1 MTALD
6 LDAIQEL
13 LERGL
18 TIAGYAALTKELLT
32 ECQRLDGEL
41 IRETHGHAP
50 GLCDKY
56 RCAFC
61 RYCGQE
67 KPCSCYTAD
76 GRFRGFSIALPSP
89 EPVRKDLIEG
99 ALISAVSTIA
109 MFDADGYETAVGL
122 PLGGFEGTG
131 QWHPVERYETLE
143 DAMEG
148 HARWLAAA
156 PTLTEVTDL
165 GLPGSEPA
173 VVDLVAELAR
183 MKKGS

>member
-1 MTALD
+1 MCATQG
-6 LDAIQEL
+6 IHETST
-13 LERGL
+13 GL
-18 TIAGYAALTKELLT
+18 TYGDLRALLVTIDLLN
-32 ECQRLDGEL
+32 GEL
-41 IRETHGHAP
+41 IRATHGHSP
-50 GLCDKY
+50 GPGMCDKY

-61 RYCGQE
+61 RYCGE
-67 KPCSCYTAD
+67 AKPCSCYTAD

-89 EPVRKDLIEG
+89 EPVRKDLIES

-131 QWHPVERYETLE
+131 RWHPVERYETLE

-165 GLPGSEPA
+165 GLPGGTPT
-173 VVDLVAELAR
+173 VVDLAAELAQL
-183 MKKGS
+183 KKGS